1 MRGLCLSGY
10 STTHATVDCCCAI
23 TVIYLG
29 SMRRLCLGGYCA
41 AYATVNSC
49 CAVTVVC
56 FGSMRGLCLS
66 CYSAA
71 YTTVDCCCA
80 ISIIC
85 FGSMSNC
92 SYVIASRIVT
102 IGVTCIV
109 EYVRLC
115 SSCYSA
121 AYAAMDRS
129 GTVTVI
135 RFRCMSNRSY
145 IVTSRIVTG
154 CIASIVKHVRL
165 CSSCYSATYGTLG
178 SGATISIIGFG
189 GVRGLCLSG
198 YSTTYTTV
206 DCCCAIAVI
215 CLGSMSDCSYVIASC
230 VVTGRVTGVIKHVR
244 LCRRCYNIAVL
255 TSDCSSA
262 VTVVCFG
269 SMRWLC
275 RSCFGSAYATVNR
288 CCTITVVY
296 LGGMRGLCLGCY
308 SSAYT
313 AVDCCCAIS
322 VIRLGSMSNY
332 SYVIASC
339 VVTGCVTGIVKH
351 VGLCRCGFD
360 SAYATMD
367 SCGTVTVVCFGSMA
381 KSRNMFI
388 VNIAV
393 ATYGAGVSGISI
405 FRTGRRSY
413 QRLIFMAKSRNKL
426 SMAYSTFP

>member
-1 MRGLCLSGY
+1 MSDCSYVIASCVVTGRVTGVIKCVRLCLSGY
-10 STTHATVDCCCAI
+10 SST
-23 TVIYLG
+23 
-29 SMRRLCLGGYCA
+29 
-41 AYATVNSC
+41 
-49 CAVTVVC
+49 
-56 FGSMRGLCLS
+56 
-66 CYSAA
+66 
-71 YTTVDCCCA
+71 
-80 ISIIC
+80 
-85 FGSMSNC
+85 
-92 SYVIASRIVT
+92 
-102 IGVTCIV
+102 
-109 EYVRLC
+109 
-115 SSCYSA
+115 
-121 AYAAMDRS
+121 
-129 GTVTVI
+129 
-135 RFRCMSNRSY
+135 Y
-145 IVTSRIVTG
+145 I
-154 CIASIVKHVRL
+154 
-165 CSSCYSATYGTLG
+165 
-178 SGATISIIGFG
+178 
-189 GVRGLCLSG
+189 
-198 YSTTYTTV
+198 TV

-244 LCRRCYNIAVL
+244 LCRRCYNITIL
-255 TSDCSSA
+255 TDNCSSA

-269 SMRWLC
+269 SMGGLC
-275 RSCFGSAYATVNR
+275 RSGFGSAYATVNR

-308 SSAYT
+308 SSAYAT
-313 AVDCCCAIS
+313 VDCGSTIS

-426 SMAYSTFP
+426 SMAYSTFPCLSARLFVTGSMTKGITFSHATRSTGLS